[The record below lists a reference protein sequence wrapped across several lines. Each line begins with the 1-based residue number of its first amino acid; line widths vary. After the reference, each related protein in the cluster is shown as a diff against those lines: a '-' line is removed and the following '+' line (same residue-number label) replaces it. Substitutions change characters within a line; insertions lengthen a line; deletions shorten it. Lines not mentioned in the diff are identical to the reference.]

1 MFNYDVLLSKYRD
14 LQKRNRTKNNLIN
27 KQKREIERLE
37 QEIIILKREIK
48 RRNKKIR
55 EKNLIIGWLLDRGD
69 KNV

>member
-14 LQKRNRTKNNLIN
+14 LQKRNRTKNNIIN

-37 QEIIILKREIK
+37 QKIIILKREIK

>member
-1 MFNYDVLLSKYRD
+1 MFNYEVLLNKYID
-14 LQKRNRTKNNLIN
+14 LKKRNRTKNNIIN

-37 QEIIILKREIK
+37 QETIILKREIK

>member
-1 MFNYDVLLSKYRD
+1 MFNYDVLLNKYKNKK
-14 LQKRNRTKNNLIN
+14 KRNRTKINLIY

-37 QEIIILKREIK
+37 QETIILKREIK

>member
-1 MFNYDVLLSKYRD
+1 MYKYDTLLKKYKN
-14 LQKRNRTKNNLIN
+14 LQTIDRTKNNKIN

>member
-1 MFNYDVLLSKYRD
+1 MFNYDVLLNKYRD
-14 LQKRNRTKNNLIN
+14 LQKRNRTKINLIY

-37 QEIIILKREIK
+37 QETIILKREIK

>member
-1 MFNYDVLLSKYRD
+1 MYRYEVLLKKYKN
-14 LQKRNRTKNNLIN
+14 LQKIDRTKNNLIN

-37 QEIIILKREIK
+37 QETIILKREIK

>member
-1 MFNYDVLLSKYRD
+1 MFNYDVLLNKYRN
-14 LQKRNRTKNNLIN
+14 LQKRNRTKSNLIN

-37 QEIIILKREIK
+37 QETIILKREIK

>member
-1 MFNYDVLLSKYRD
+1 MFNYDVLLNKYRD
-14 LQKRNRTKNNLIN
+14 LQKRNRTKNNIIN

>member
-1 MFNYDVLLSKYRD
+1 MYKYDVLLKKYKK
-14 LQKRNRTKNNLIN
+14 LQVINRTKNNLIN
-27 KQKREIERLE
+27 KQNREIEKLE
-37 QEIIILKREIK
+37 QEIIVLKREIK

>member
-1 MFNYDVLLSKYRD
+1 MYRYEVLLNKYKN
-14 LQKRNRTKNNLIN
+14 LQKIDRTKINLIN
-27 KQKREIERLE
+27 KQNREIEKLE
-37 QEIIILKREIK
+37 QEIIVLKREIK